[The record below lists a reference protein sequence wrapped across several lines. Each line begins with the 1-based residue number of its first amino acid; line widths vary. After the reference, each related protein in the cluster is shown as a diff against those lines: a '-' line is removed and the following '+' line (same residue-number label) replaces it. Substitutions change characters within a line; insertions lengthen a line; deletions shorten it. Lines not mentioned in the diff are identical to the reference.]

1 MSRSASTCTISVV
14 EPTRSSDWDTVV
26 ASFPGGTFFHSS
38 TWARVLKE
46 SYGYLPLYLVLSVDG
61 AVAGCLPLMQI
72 DSWLTGRRGV
82 SLPFTDECVPLARDQ
97 HGATRLLEA
106 ALEFGRK
113 RRWRSFL
120 SQGGGRCI
128 DESASA
134 PPSYYSHTIDLQ
146 GALRDV
152 FGRFTDSVRRGIR
165 KAEREGVQVEVFAT
179 LEAVRAY
186 YALHCRTRRRHGV
199 PPQPW
204 SFFAQLHR
212 QAIAFGRGFVVLA
225 SHGNRRVAGA
235 VFLHN
240 QKHAVYKF
248 GASDVEYQHVRP
260 NNLTIWA
267 GIQHLA
273 RLGVECLSLGRT
285 SLSNDGLRRFK
296 LGWGSAEQQVCY
308 LKYDY
313 GANDFTTAADGAS
326 GWSNPVFRRLP
337 VLLSRLIGASLYR
350 HWSLWVLTAGMPG
363 LLEISAGQIRV

>member
-1 MSRSASTCTISVV
+1 
-14 EPTRSSDWDTVV
+14 
-26 ASFPGGTFFHSS
+26 
-38 TWARVLKE
+38 
-46 SYGYLPLYLVLSVDG
+46 
-61 AVAGCLPLMQI
+61 
-72 DSWLTGRRGV
+72 
-82 SLPFTDECVPLARDQ
+82 
-97 HGATRLLEA
+97 
-106 ALEFGRK
+106 
-113 RRWRSFL
+113 
-120 SQGGGRCI
+120 
-128 DESASA
+128 
-134 PPSYYSHTIDLQ
+134 
-146 GALRDV
+146 
-152 FGRFTDSVRRGIR
+152 
-165 KAEREGVQVEVFAT
+165 VQVGIFAT

-186 YALHCRTRRRHGV
+186 YALHYRTRRRHGV

>member
-1 MSRSASTCTISVV
+1 
-14 EPTRSSDWDTVV
+14 VV
-26 ASFPGGTFFHSS
+26 AGFPGCTFFHSS
-38 TWARVLKE
+38 AWARVLKE

-61 AVAGCLPLMQI
+61 TVAGCLPLMQI
-72 DSWLTGRRGV
+72 DSWLTGRRGA
-82 SLPFTDECVPLARDQ
+82 SLPFTDECVPLAGDGQCARK
-97 HGATRLLEA
+97 LLEE

-113 RRWRSFL
+113 RRWRSLLF
-120 SQGGGRCI
+120 QGGGECI
-128 DESASA
+128 DETVSAA
-134 PPSYYSHTIDLQ
+134 PSYYSHTIDLQ
-146 GALRDV
+146 GAPRDV

-165 KAEREGVQVEVFAT
+165 KAEREGVQVGIFAT
-179 LEAVRAY
+179 LEAVSAY

-212 QAIAFGRGFVVLA
+212 QAIAFGRGVVVL
-225 SHGNRRVAGA
+225 SSYGNRHVAGA
-235 VFLHN
+235 VFLHD
-240 QKHAVYKF
+240 QKSAVYKF
-248 GASDVEYQHVRP
+248 GASDLEFQAVRA

-296 LGWGSAEQQVCY
+296 RSWGSAEQQVCY

-313 GANDFTTAADGAS
+313 GANGFTNMADGAS
-326 GWSNPVFRRLP
+326 GWSTAVFRRLP
-337 VLLSRLIGASLYR
+337 VLWSRLVGASLYR

-363 LLEISAGQIRV
+363 LLEISAGQIRL